1 MGMPIRF
8 CMSSESSR
16 VVVVISFPNP
26 PVVVQIGAKEEAS
39 EFIKDWVS
47 ADDSAPFFFPP
58 RRLNRRLFFRFLH
71 RICSCCVDGL
81 NRRKKNEAFE
91 LV

>member
-1 MGMPIRF
+1 MGLPIRF

-58 RRLNRRLFFRFLH
+58 
-71 RICSCCVDGL
+71 V
-81 NRRKKNEAFE
+81 
-91 LV
+91 V

>member
-1 MGMPIRF
+1 
-8 CMSSESSR
+8 MSSESSI

-58 RRLNRRLFFRFLH
+58 
-71 RICSCCVDGL
+71 V
-81 NRRKKNEAFE
+81 
-91 LV
+91 V